1 VAQMIIPNTD
11 LFIVTS
17 ALKTSIGVIDDET
30 RIRQTIEGLQ
40 SLRKTAP
47 DALILWVD
55 ASSKMVDEATMDQ
68 VTQYCNKS
76 ISFFGDEDLM
86 TLANAGLKSQAEI
99 TLLFK
104 TLNILKQHPE
114 LQKMLEDVRR
124 IFKLSGR
131 TNMLNPYNPLHY
143 NDYVIGKYVFKKS
156 IPSWLPPQNQ
166 LESGCD
172 HLYITRMYS
181 FCVSLLDN
189 YLDSL
194 PKIYEKVNQ
203 YGVDTEHAHFGVIN
217 KNLVVE
223 FNDLHCEGILA
234 GTGQKESY

>member
-1 VAQMIIPNTD
+1 MAQMIIPNTD

-30 RIRQTIEGLQ
+30 RTRQTIEGLQ
-40 SLRKTAP
+40 SLRKAAP

-55 ASSKMVDEATMDQ
+55 ASSKQVDEATMVQ

-86 TLANAGLKSQAEI
+86 SLANAGLKSQAEV

-104 TLNILKQHPE
+104 TLSIIKQHPE
-114 LQKMLEDVRR
+114 LQKMMAGVRR
-124 IFKLSGR
+124 VFKLSGR
-131 TNMLNPYNPLHY
+131 TNMLEGYDPKAYDNQY
-143 NDYVIGKYVFKKS
+143 GKYVFKKAM
-156 IPSWLPPQNQ
+156 PSWLPPQKQ

-181 FCVSLLDN
+181 FCISLFDN
-189 YLDSL
+189 YLNTL
-194 PKIYEKVNQ
+194 PAIYQTINQ
-203 YGVDTEHAHFGVIN
+203 HGVDTEHAHYGNID
-217 KNLVVE
+217 KGLI
-223 FNDLHCEGILA
+223 HRI
-234 GTGQKESY
+234 

>member
-1 VAQMIIPNTD
+1 M
-11 LFIVTS
+11 
-17 ALKTSIGVIDDET
+17 
-30 RIRQTIEGLQ
+30 
-40 SLRKTAP
+40 
-47 DALILWVD
+47 
-55 ASSKMVDEATMDQ
+55 DEATIMLLSSFVDR
-68 VTQYCNKS
+68 S

-104 TLNILKQHPE
+104 TLNTLKQHPE
-114 LQKMLEDVRR
+114 LQKMLEGVRR

-143 NDYVIGKYVFKKS
+143 NDYVNGKYVFKKS
-156 IPSWLPPQNQ
+156 IPSWLPPQTQ
-166 LESGCD
+166 LESGCN

-189 YLDSL
+189 YLAYL
-194 PKIYEKVNQ
+194 PEIYEKVNQ

-223 FNDLHCEGILA
+223 FNDLHCEGVLA

>member
-1 VAQMIIPNTD
+1 MIIPNTN

-30 RIRQTIEGLQ
+30 RTRQTIEGLQ
-40 SLRKTAP
+40 SLRKAAP

-55 ASSKMVDEATMDQ
+55 ASSKQVDEATMVQ

-86 TLANAGLKSQAEI
+86 SLANAGLKSQAEV

-104 TLNILKQHPE
+104 TLSIIKQHPE
-114 LQKMLEDVRR
+114 LQKMMAGVRR
-124 IFKLSGR
+124 VFKLSGR
-131 TNMLNPYNPLHY
+131 TNMLEGYDPKAYDNQY
-143 NDYVIGKYVFKKS
+143 GKYVFKKAM
-156 IPSWLPPQNQ
+156 PSWLPPQKQ

-181 FCVSLLDN
+181 FCISLFDN
-189 YLDSL
+189 YLNTL
-194 PKIYEKVNQ
+194 PAIYQTINQ
-203 YGVDTEHAHFGVIN
+203 HGVDTEHAHYGNIDKGFS
-217 KNLVVE
+217 VE
-223 FNDLHCEGILA
+223 FEKLYCQGVLA
-234 GTGQKESY
+234 GNGQLEAY

>member
-1 VAQMIIPNTD
+1 MAQMIIPNTD

-30 RIRQTIEGLQ
+30 RTRQTIEGLQ
-40 SLRKTAP
+40 SLRKAAP

-55 ASSKMVDEATMDQ
+55 ASSKQVDEATMAQ

-86 TLANAGLKSQAEI
+86 SLANAGLKSQAEV

-104 TLNILKQHPE
+104 TLSIIKQHPE
-114 LQKMLEDVRR
+114 LQKMMAGVRR
-124 IFKLSGR
+124 VFKLSGR
-131 TNMLNPYNPLHY
+131 TNMLEGYDPKAYDNQY
-143 NDYVIGKYVFKKS
+143 GKYVFKKAM
-156 IPSWLPPQNQ
+156 PSWLPPQKQ

-181 FCVSLLDN
+181 FCISLFDN
-189 YLDSL
+189 YLNTL
-194 PKIYEKVNQ
+194 PTIYQTINQ
-203 YGVDTEHAHFGVIN
+203 HGVDTEHAHYGNIDKGFS
-217 KNLVVE
+217 VE
-223 FNDLHCEGILA
+223 FEKLYCQGVLA
-234 GTGQKESY
+234 GNGQLEAY

>member
-1 VAQMIIPNTD
+1 
-11 LFIVTS
+11 
-17 ALKTSIGVIDDET
+17 
-30 RIRQTIEGLQ
+30 
-40 SLRKTAP
+40 
-47 DALILWVD
+47 
-55 ASSKMVDEATMDQ
+55 
-68 VTQYCNKS
+68 
-76 ISFFGDEDLM
+76 
-86 TLANAGLKSQAEI
+86 
-99 TLLFK
+99 
-104 TLNILKQHPE
+104 
-114 LQKMLEDVRR
+114 
-124 IFKLSGR
+124 
-131 TNMLNPYNPLHY
+131 
-143 NDYVIGKYVFKKS
+143 VFKKS
-156 IPSWLPPQNQ
+156 IPSWLPPQTQ

-223 FNDLHCEGILA
+223 FNDLYCEGVLA